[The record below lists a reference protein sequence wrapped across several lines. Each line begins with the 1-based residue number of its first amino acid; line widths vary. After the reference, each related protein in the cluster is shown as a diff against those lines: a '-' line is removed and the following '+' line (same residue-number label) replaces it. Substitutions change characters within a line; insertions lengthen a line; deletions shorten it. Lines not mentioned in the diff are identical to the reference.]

1 MKAASILATLAGAAF
16 GAWCVWKASMTG
28 WAVPGSGTPTAPA
41 GQHPPRV
48 EPSGNTCRLDLK
60 GSPVQQTQGFDY
72 WYANQSD
79 AWLSPFVIPSHRLV
93 FCYVPKCGT
102 SRWQTFLRWLV
113 GVQDWASNPHNRDAN
128 GYIGGLMQ
136 LKHLPRAEAI
146 QIMLDPSWTKMAVVR
161 DPLDRLRS
169 AYLDKI
175 AGGND
180 PNNTHLTKDLFGLPY
195 EAFNA
200 TNFPD
205 FVTRVEFGMHHAL
218 EHENPHWQRQSRT
231 CDLGKFLPFYQH
243 VFFMAPDKS
252 MRAELSDCFIDAVA
266 KTAPNPSAVRNFSFG
281 ESAKALAEHRT
292 DAKDHATYDE
302 QLCQKARQLYAE
314 DYELFRFPQ
323 PTCLRDAP
331 HVTWP
336 AL

>member
-218 EHENPHWQRQSRT
+218 EHENPHWQRQSPGRLAMLLKT
-231 CDLGKFLPFYQH
+231 GFFDFSRIFSNVGLKGSNSPGLVH
-243 VFFMAPDKS
+243 VIWASSFPSTS
-252 MRAELSDCFIDAVA
+252 MFSSWPLTSPCGQSCP
-266 KTAPNPSAVRNFSFG
+266 TA
-281 ESAKALAEHRT
+281 L
-292 DAKDHATYDE
+292 
-302 QLCQKARQLYAE
+302 
-314 DYELFRFPQ
+314 
-323 PTCLRDAP
+323 
-331 HVTWP
+331 
-336 AL
+336 